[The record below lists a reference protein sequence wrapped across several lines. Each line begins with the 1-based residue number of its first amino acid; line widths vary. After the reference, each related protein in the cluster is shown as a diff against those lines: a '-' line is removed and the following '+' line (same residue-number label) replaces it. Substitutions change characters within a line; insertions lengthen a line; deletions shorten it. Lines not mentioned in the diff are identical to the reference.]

1 MNTQIVV
8 SSVTGNTLKVAK
20 AIFESLVNSNKVDK
34 CALVKVEDYKN
45 SDDFEN
51 VLVGFWLDS
60 GHADIKALEVI
71 KSLKDKNV
79 GIFGTLGGR
88 PDSKGA
94 FEVMQKTCES
104 LDKSNVLL
112 GNMFIQ
118 GKVNSEVLER
128 MYVAFPHLK
137 VTLLDSLNKR
147 IKFLNTV
154 INELDLEDITT
165 IHGRAEDFA
174 RNEEYREQYD
184 MVVSRAVANL
194 AVLSEYCIP
203 YVKMDGYFIPYKSG
217 EIEDELNESKK
228 AIKILGGKTQK
239 VVQFELPDTDIA
251 RSLVI
256 IKKEKSTG
264 MKYPRKSGIP
274 SRKPLH

>member
-1 MNTQIVV
+1 MTPDKFIEECKKRNLVISEKMITQLDIYAKLLKEWNSKMNLT
-8 SSVTGNTLKVAK
+8 
-20 AIFESLVNSNKVDK
+20 AIDEREEVYEKHF
-34 CALVKVEDYKN
+34 
-45 SDDFEN
+45 F
-51 VLVGFWLDS
+51 DS
-60 GHADIKALEVI
+60 ILP
-71 KSLKDKNV
+71 LN
-79 GIFGTLGGR
+79 
-88 PDSKGA
+88 DS
-94 FEVMQKTCES
+94 
-104 LDKSNVLL
+104 
-112 GNMFIQ
+112 IQ
-118 GKVNSEVLER
+118 GKVADVGTGAGFPGLPLKI
-128 MYVAFPHLK
+128 AFPHLK

-147 IKFLNTV
+147 INFLNTV
-154 INELDLEDITT
+154 IKELDLEDITT

-256 IKKEKSTG
+256 IKKEKNTG

>member
-1 MNTQIVV
+1 MVISPKFLNMMTQLNI
-8 SSVTGNTLKVAK
+8 
-20 AIFESLVNSNKVDK
+20 SLSEKQLEQFDKYYQLLVEWNKVMNLTGITEYDEVFCK
-34 CALVKVEDYKN
+34 HFADSLSITKANDMKEIESVIDIGTGA
-45 SDDFEN
+45 
-51 VLVGFWLDS
+51 GFPGLP
-60 GHADIKALEVI
+60 
-71 KSLKDKNV
+71 LK
-79 GIFGTLGGR
+79 I
-88 PDSKGA
+88 
-94 FEVMQKTCES
+94 
-104 LDKSNVLL
+104 
-112 GNMFIQ
+112 
-118 GKVNSEVLER
+118 
-128 MYVAFPHLK
+128 AFPHLK

-154 INELDLEDITT
+154 INELELEDITT

-184 MVVSRAVANL
+184 MVVSRA
-194 AVLSEYCIP
+194 
-203 YVKMDGYFIPYKSG
+203 G

>member
-1 MNTQIVV
+1 MVISPRFLNMMTQLNI
-8 SSVTGNTLKVAK
+8 
-20 AIFESLVNSNKVDK
+20 SLSEKQLEQFDKYYQLLVEWNKVMNLTGITEYDEVFCK
-34 CALVKVEDYKN
+34 HFADSLSITKANDMKRIESVIDIGTGA
-45 SDDFEN
+45 
-51 VLVGFWLDS
+51 GFPGLP
-60 GHADIKALEVI
+60 
-71 KSLKDKNV
+71 LK
-79 GIFGTLGGR
+79 I
-88 PDSKGA
+88 
-94 FEVMQKTCES
+94 
-104 LDKSNVLL
+104 
-112 GNMFIQ
+112 
-118 GKVNSEVLER
+118 
-128 MYVAFPHLK
+128 AFPHLK

-154 INELDLEDITT
+154 INELELEDITT

-174 RNEEYREQYD
+174 RNEVYREQYD

-256 IKKEKSTG
+256 IKKEKNTG

>member
-1 MNTQIVV
+1 MIDIG
-8 SSVTGNTLKVAK
+8 TGAGFPGLPLK
-20 AIFESLVNSNKVDK
+20 I
-34 CALVKVEDYKN
+34 
-45 SDDFEN
+45 
-51 VLVGFWLDS
+51 
-60 GHADIKALEVI
+60 
-71 KSLKDKNV
+71 
-79 GIFGTLGGR
+79 
-88 PDSKGA
+88 
-94 FEVMQKTCES
+94 
-104 LDKSNVLL
+104 
-112 GNMFIQ
+112 
-118 GKVNSEVLER
+118 
-128 MYVAFPHLK
+128 AFPHLK

-154 INELDLEDITT
+154 INELELEDITT

>member
-1 MNTQIVV
+1 M
-8 SSVTGNTLKVAK
+8 
-20 AIFESLVNSNKVDK
+20 
-34 CALVKVEDYKN
+34 
-45 SDDFEN
+45 
-51 VLVGFWLDS
+51 
-60 GHADIKALEVI
+60 
-71 KSLKDKNV
+71 
-79 GIFGTLGGR
+79 
-88 PDSKGA
+88 
-94 FEVMQKTCES
+94 
-104 LDKSNVLL
+104 
-112 GNMFIQ
+112 
-118 GKVNSEVLER
+118 
-128 MYVAFPHLK
+128 
-137 VTLLDSLNKR
+137 
-147 IKFLNTV
+147 NTV
-154 INELDLEDITT
+154 INELELEDITT

-256 IKKEKSTG
+256 IKKENSIG